1 MNIFKSIKKQLKF
14 CIKAMDTSSSLFV
27 VNPEKDFT
35 RKRKHLFGDTLMNV
49 ILLESGSLKDELF
62 KRFGYSLDTPSA
74 SSFIQARDK
83 IRPDAFHTLLDEA
96 NPTTLNIGDLKG
108 FGATVVTEDATN
120 KLIKIESSDPEVLE
134 VIRTNAGDHYTYTLH
149 ALKQGTATLTITSN
163 GNTAQGQPVT
173 KQVEITINEAVT
185 SKEELEAKI
194 EEANTILENENLY
207 INTSLDVLKNALKLA
222 NDIDQKEDATQ
233 TEVNAQVVQLFK
245 AIQQLEYRGSNEG
258 QPDSEN
264 PIAVDP
270 ENVTATTSASE
281 GPVGDAF
288 DGNPETYWHSGW
300 EQGTEKLPQSV
311 TIDLNNEYDVEQVN
325 YLPRQGS
332 RNGDIV
338 KYQIETSEDGENFK
352 PVVVGTIEND
362 GTSIVERTEPHK
374 IKFDKT
380 KARYVRITALESLGN
395 QNNLY
400 ASAAEFSIFG
410 ALHSDA
416 IPATSIELDKTEL
429 KLDTGNTE
437 TVTATIL
444 REDTTDSITW
454 ESSDPAIASVEAIT
468 SRRARRDVSGTTNTS
483 TVTIT
488 ALKAGTATI
497 TAKANDTVSTT
508 LTVTVENPKQEQLS
522 ALIEK
527 AKAVKYENAALQDY
541 VTSEIEKA
549 EQALDKD
556 QDTLQNAY
564 YALAGALS
572 ESEAIQ
578 KDIDQINSFNSM
590 DDSRY
595 AQNDQFTLFKEQLEL
610 AKNLLFNPV
619 QNKELIKSHVEA
631 LKKGFAQLEELNREK
646 LANAIQEAE
655 KVNLENCVEDDAL
668 TAFKT
673 ALDNAKAANP
683 QTNEEIDTL
692 VNALLDAQAG
702 LHFKEEEDLASVQQ
716 RDSISHALDVLKNLD
731 LKLYS
736 DEDQK
741 LIQNAISE
749 GEKALA
755 NDKLSNEEAS
765 AVIETLAKALAVE
778 PKEEEHTNENLAT
791 SQQKDSIRSALD
803 ILKDID
809 LDLYASKDQELIKD
823 AIAAGEKALENDKLI
838 NQEANDVIA
847 TLAKALSVT
856 PKEDEKPDT
865 ENPGTNPSENPGND
879 PDKENSQTNSSNT
892 VTVNPTDSSKSNGNT
907 KTGVHSFVGLFVA
920 LATTAAATA
929 GTVTVLKNKK
939 IRIRRK
945 GKK

>member
-1 MNIFKSIKKQLKF
+1 M
-14 CIKAMDTSSSLFV
+14 
-27 VNPEKDFT
+27 
-35 RKRKHLFGDTLMNV
+35 
-49 ILLESGSLKDELF
+49 
-62 KRFGYSLDTPSA
+62 
-74 SSFIQARDK
+74 
-83 IRPDAFHTLLDEA
+83 
-96 NPTTLNIGDLKG
+96 
-108 FGATVVTEDATN
+108 
-120 KLIKIESSDPEVLE
+120 
-134 VIRTNAGDHYTYTLH
+134 
-149 ALKQGTATLTITSN
+149 
-163 GNTAQGQPVT
+163 
-173 KQVEITINEAVT
+173 
-185 SKEELEAKI
+185 
-194 EEANTILENENLY
+194 
-207 INTSLDVLKNALKLA
+207 
-222 NDIDQKEDATQ
+222 
-233 TEVNAQVVQLFK
+233 
-245 AIQQLEYRGSNEG
+245 
-258 QPDSEN
+258 
-264 PIAVDP
+264 
-270 ENVTATTSASE
+270 TATTSASE

-288 DGNPETYWHSGW
+288 DGNPATYWHSGW

-311 TIDLNNEYDVEQVN
+311 TIDLNDEYDVEQVN

-338 KYQIETSEDGENFK
+338 KYQIEASEDGENFK

-362 GTSIVERTEPHK
+362 GTSIVERTKPHK

-380 KARYVRITALESLGN
+380 KARYVRITALESLEN
-395 QNNLY
+395 QNSLY

-468 SRRARRDVSGTTNTS
+468 SRRAIRDVSGTTNTS

-527 AKAVKYENAALQDY
+527 VKAVKYENAALQDY

-610 AKNLLFNPV
+610 AKNLLSNPV

-823 AIAAGEKALENDKLI
+823 AIAAGEKALENDKLT
-838 NQEANDVIA
+838 NQEADDVIA

>member
-1 MNIFKSIKKQLKF
+1 M
-14 CIKAMDTSSSLFV
+14 
-27 VNPEKDFT
+27 
-35 RKRKHLFGDTLMNV
+35 
-49 ILLESGSLKDELF
+49 
-62 KRFGYSLDTPSA
+62 
-74 SSFIQARDK
+74 
-83 IRPDAFHTLLDEA
+83 
-96 NPTTLNIGDLKG
+96 
-108 FGATVVTEDATN
+108 
-120 KLIKIESSDPEVLE
+120 
-134 VIRTNAGDHYTYTLH
+134 
-149 ALKQGTATLTITSN
+149 
-163 GNTAQGQPVT
+163 
-173 KQVEITINEAVT
+173 
-185 SKEELEAKI
+185 
-194 EEANTILENENLY
+194 
-207 INTSLDVLKNALKLA
+207 
-222 NDIDQKEDATQ
+222 
-233 TEVNAQVVQLFK
+233 
-245 AIQQLEYRGSNEG
+245 
-258 QPDSEN
+258 
-264 PIAVDP
+264 
-270 ENVTATTSASE
+270 TATTSASE

-288 DGNPETYWHSGW
+288 DGNPATYWHSGW

-311 TIDLNNEYDVEQVN
+311 TIDLNDEYDVEQVN

-338 KYQIETSEDGENFK
+338 KYQIEASEDGENFK

-362 GTSIVERTEPHK
+362 GTSIVERTKPHK

-380 KARYVRITALESLGN
+380 KARYVRITALESLEN
-395 QNNLY
+395 QNSLY

-527 AKAVKYENAALQDY
+527 VKAVKYENAALQDY

-610 AKNLLFNPV
+610 AKNLLSNPV

-823 AIAAGEKALENDKLI
+823 AIAAGEKALENDKLT
-838 NQEANDVIA
+838 NQEADDVIA

-945 GKK
+945 GKKQ

>member
-1 MNIFKSIKKQLKF
+1 M
-14 CIKAMDTSSSLFV
+14 
-27 VNPEKDFT
+27 
-35 RKRKHLFGDTLMNV
+35 
-49 ILLESGSLKDELF
+49 
-62 KRFGYSLDTPSA
+62 
-74 SSFIQARDK
+74 
-83 IRPDAFHTLLDEA
+83 DEA

-207 INTSLDVLKNALKLA
+207 TNTSLDVLKNALKPA

-288 DGNPETYWHSGW
+288 DGNPGTYWHSGW

-429 KLDTGNTE
+429 KLDAGNTE

-527 AKAVKYENAALQDY
+527 VKAVKYENAALQDY

-595 AQNDQFTLFKEQLEL
+595 AQNDKFTLFK
-610 AKNLLFNPV
+610 
-619 QNKELIKSHVEA
+619 
-631 LKKGFAQLEELNREK
+631 
-646 LANAIQEAE
+646 
-655 KVNLENCVEDDAL
+655 
-668 TAFKT
+668 
-673 ALDNAKAANP
+673 
-683 QTNEEIDTL
+683 
-692 VNALLDAQAG
+692 
-702 LHFKEEEDLASVQQ
+702 
-716 RDSISHALDVLKNLD
+716 
-731 LKLYS
+731 
-736 DEDQK
+736 
-741 LIQNAISE
+741 
-749 GEKALA
+749 
-755 NDKLSNEEAS
+755 
-765 AVIETLAKALAVE
+765 
-778 PKEEEHTNENLAT
+778 
-791 SQQKDSIRSALD
+791 
-803 ILKDID
+803 
-809 LDLYASKDQELIKD
+809 
-823 AIAAGEKALENDKLI
+823 
-838 NQEANDVIA
+838 
-847 TLAKALSVT
+847 
-856 PKEDEKPDT
+856 
-865 ENPGTNPSENPGND
+865 
-879 PDKENSQTNSSNT
+879 
-892 VTVNPTDSSKSNGNT
+892 
-907 KTGVHSFVGLFVA
+907 
-920 LATTAAATA
+920 
-929 GTVTVLKNKK
+929 
-939 IRIRRK
+939 
-945 GKK
+945 

>member
-1 MNIFKSIKKQLKF
+1 M
-14 CIKAMDTSSSLFV
+14 
-27 VNPEKDFT
+27 
-35 RKRKHLFGDTLMNV
+35 
-49 ILLESGSLKDELF
+49 
-62 KRFGYSLDTPSA
+62 
-74 SSFIQARDK
+74 
-83 IRPDAFHTLLDEA
+83 
-96 NPTTLNIGDLKG
+96 
-108 FGATVVTEDATN
+108 
-120 KLIKIESSDPEVLE
+120 
-134 VIRTNAGDHYTYTLH
+134 
-149 ALKQGTATLTITSN
+149 
-163 GNTAQGQPVT
+163 
-173 KQVEITINEAVT
+173 
-185 SKEELEAKI
+185 
-194 EEANTILENENLY
+194 
-207 INTSLDVLKNALKLA
+207 
-222 NDIDQKEDATQ
+222 
-233 TEVNAQVVQLFK
+233 
-245 AIQQLEYRGSNEG
+245 
-258 QPDSEN
+258 
-264 PIAVDP
+264 
-270 ENVTATTSASE
+270 TATTSASE

-288 DGNPETYWHSGW
+288 DGNPATYWHSGW

-311 TIDLNNEYDVEQVN
+311 TIDLNDEHDVEQVN

-338 KYQIETSEDGENFK
+338 KYQIEASEDGENFK

-362 GTSIVERTEPHK
+362 GTSIVERTKPHK

-380 KARYVRITALESLGN
+380 KARYVRITALESLEN
-395 QNNLY
+395 QNSLY

-823 AIAAGEKALENDKLI
+823 AIAAGEKALENDKLT
-838 NQEANDVIA
+838 NQEADDVIA

>member
-1 MNIFKSIKKQLKF
+1 M
-14 CIKAMDTSSSLFV
+14 
-27 VNPEKDFT
+27 
-35 RKRKHLFGDTLMNV
+35 
-49 ILLESGSLKDELF
+49 
-62 KRFGYSLDTPSA
+62 
-74 SSFIQARDK
+74 
-83 IRPDAFHTLLDEA
+83 
-96 NPTTLNIGDLKG
+96 
-108 FGATVVTEDATN
+108 
-120 KLIKIESSDPEVLE
+120 
-134 VIRTNAGDHYTYTLH
+134 
-149 ALKQGTATLTITSN
+149 
-163 GNTAQGQPVT
+163 
-173 KQVEITINEAVT
+173 
-185 SKEELEAKI
+185 
-194 EEANTILENENLY
+194 
-207 INTSLDVLKNALKLA
+207 
-222 NDIDQKEDATQ
+222 
-233 TEVNAQVVQLFK
+233 
-245 AIQQLEYRGSNEG
+245 
-258 QPDSEN
+258 
-264 PIAVDP
+264 
-270 ENVTATTSASE
+270 TATTSASE

-288 DGNPETYWHSGW
+288 DGNPATYWHSGW

-311 TIDLNNEYDVEQVN
+311 TIDLNDEYDVEQVN

-338 KYQIETSEDGENFK
+338 KYQIEASEDGENFK

-362 GTSIVERTEPHK
+362 GTSIVERTKPHK

-380 KARYVRITALESLGN
+380 KARYVRITALESLEN
-395 QNNLY
+395 QNSLY

-468 SRRARRDVSGTTNTS
+468 SRRAIRDVSGTTNTS

-497 TAKANDTVSTT
+497 TAKANDTVSMT

-527 AKAVKYENAALQDY
+527 VKAVKYENAALQDY

-610 AKNLLFNPV
+610 AKNLLSNPV

-823 AIAAGEKALENDKLI
+823 AIAAGEKALENDKLT
-838 NQEANDVIA
+838 NQEADDVIA

>member
-1 MNIFKSIKKQLKF
+1 M
-14 CIKAMDTSSSLFV
+14 
-27 VNPEKDFT
+27 
-35 RKRKHLFGDTLMNV
+35 
-49 ILLESGSLKDELF
+49 
-62 KRFGYSLDTPSA
+62 
-74 SSFIQARDK
+74 
-83 IRPDAFHTLLDEA
+83 
-96 NPTTLNIGDLKG
+96 
-108 FGATVVTEDATN
+108 
-120 KLIKIESSDPEVLE
+120 
-134 VIRTNAGDHYTYTLH
+134 
-149 ALKQGTATLTITSN
+149 
-163 GNTAQGQPVT
+163 
-173 KQVEITINEAVT
+173 
-185 SKEELEAKI
+185 
-194 EEANTILENENLY
+194 
-207 INTSLDVLKNALKLA
+207 
-222 NDIDQKEDATQ
+222 
-233 TEVNAQVVQLFK
+233 
-245 AIQQLEYRGSNEG
+245 
-258 QPDSEN
+258 
-264 PIAVDP
+264 
-270 ENVTATTSASE
+270 TATTSASE

-288 DGNPETYWHSGW
+288 DGNPATYWHSGW

-311 TIDLNNEYDVEQVN
+311 TIDLNDEYDVEQVN

-338 KYQIETSEDGENFK
+338 KYQIEASEDGENFK

-362 GTSIVERTEPHK
+362 GTSIVERTKPHK

-380 KARYVRITALESLGN
+380 KARYVRITALESLEN
-395 QNNLY
+395 QNSLY

-610 AKNLLFNPV
+610 AKNLLSNPV

-803 ILKDID
+803 ILKDFD

-823 AIAAGEKALENDKLI
+823 AIAAGEKALENDKLT
-838 NQEANDVIA
+838 NQEADDVIA

>member
-1 MNIFKSIKKQLKF
+1 M
-14 CIKAMDTSSSLFV
+14 
-27 VNPEKDFT
+27 
-35 RKRKHLFGDTLMNV
+35 
-49 ILLESGSLKDELF
+49 
-62 KRFGYSLDTPSA
+62 
-74 SSFIQARDK
+74 
-83 IRPDAFHTLLDEA
+83 
-96 NPTTLNIGDLKG
+96 
-108 FGATVVTEDATN
+108 
-120 KLIKIESSDPEVLE
+120 
-134 VIRTNAGDHYTYTLH
+134 
-149 ALKQGTATLTITSN
+149 
-163 GNTAQGQPVT
+163 
-173 KQVEITINEAVT
+173 
-185 SKEELEAKI
+185 
-194 EEANTILENENLY
+194 
-207 INTSLDVLKNALKLA
+207 
-222 NDIDQKEDATQ
+222 
-233 TEVNAQVVQLFK
+233 
-245 AIQQLEYRGSNEG
+245 
-258 QPDSEN
+258 
-264 PIAVDP
+264 
-270 ENVTATTSASE
+270 TATTSASE

-338 KYQIETSEDGENFK
+338 KYQIEASEDGENFK

-362 GTSIVERTEPHK
+362 GTSIVERTKPHK

-380 KARYVRITALESLGN
+380 KARYVRITALESLEN
-395 QNNLY
+395 QNSLY

-468 SRRARRDVSGTTNTS
+468 SRRAIRDVSGTTNTS

-527 AKAVKYENAALQDY
+527 VKAVKYENAALQDY

-610 AKNLLFNPV
+610 AKNLLSNPV

-741 LIQNAISE
+741 LIQDAISE

-755 NDKLSNEEAS
+755 NNKLSNEEAS

-823 AIAAGEKALENDKLI
+823 AIAAGEKALENDKLT
-838 NQEANDVIA
+838 NQEADDVIA

>member
-1 MNIFKSIKKQLKF
+1 M
-14 CIKAMDTSSSLFV
+14 
-27 VNPEKDFT
+27 
-35 RKRKHLFGDTLMNV
+35 
-49 ILLESGSLKDELF
+49 
-62 KRFGYSLDTPSA
+62 
-74 SSFIQARDK
+74 
-83 IRPDAFHTLLDEA
+83 
-96 NPTTLNIGDLKG
+96 
-108 FGATVVTEDATN
+108 
-120 KLIKIESSDPEVLE
+120 
-134 VIRTNAGDHYTYTLH
+134 
-149 ALKQGTATLTITSN
+149 
-163 GNTAQGQPVT
+163 
-173 KQVEITINEAVT
+173 
-185 SKEELEAKI
+185 
-194 EEANTILENENLY
+194 
-207 INTSLDVLKNALKLA
+207 
-222 NDIDQKEDATQ
+222 
-233 TEVNAQVVQLFK
+233 
-245 AIQQLEYRGSNEG
+245 
-258 QPDSEN
+258 
-264 PIAVDP
+264 
-270 ENVTATTSASE
+270 TATTSASE

-288 DGNPETYWHSGW
+288 DGNPATYWHSGW

-311 TIDLNNEYDVEQVN
+311 TIDLNDEYDVEQVN

-338 KYQIETSEDGENFK
+338 KYQIEASEDGENFK
-352 PVVVGTIEND
+352 PVVVCTIEND
-362 GTSIVERTEPHK
+362 GTSIVERTKPHK

-380 KARYVRITALESLGN
+380 KARYVRITALESLEN
-395 QNNLY
+395 QNSLY

-527 AKAVKYENAALQDY
+527 VKAVKYENAALQDY

-610 AKNLLFNPV
+610 AKNLLSNPV

-668 TAFKT
+668 TSFKT

-823 AIAAGEKALENDKLI
+823 AIAAGEKALENDKLT
-838 NQEANDVIA
+838 NQEADDVIA

>member
-1 MNIFKSIKKQLKF
+1 M
-14 CIKAMDTSSSLFV
+14 
-27 VNPEKDFT
+27 
-35 RKRKHLFGDTLMNV
+35 
-49 ILLESGSLKDELF
+49 
-62 KRFGYSLDTPSA
+62 
-74 SSFIQARDK
+74 
-83 IRPDAFHTLLDEA
+83 
-96 NPTTLNIGDLKG
+96 
-108 FGATVVTEDATN
+108 
-120 KLIKIESSDPEVLE
+120 
-134 VIRTNAGDHYTYTLH
+134 
-149 ALKQGTATLTITSN
+149 
-163 GNTAQGQPVT
+163 
-173 KQVEITINEAVT
+173 
-185 SKEELEAKI
+185 
-194 EEANTILENENLY
+194 
-207 INTSLDVLKNALKLA
+207 
-222 NDIDQKEDATQ
+222 
-233 TEVNAQVVQLFK
+233 
-245 AIQQLEYRGSNEG
+245 
-258 QPDSEN
+258 
-264 PIAVDP
+264 
-270 ENVTATTSASE
+270 TATTSASE

-288 DGNPETYWHSGW
+288 DGNPATYWHSGW

-311 TIDLNNEYDVEQVN
+311 TIDLNDEYDVEQVN

-338 KYQIETSEDGENFK
+338 KYQIEASEDGENFK

-362 GTSIVERTEPHK
+362 GTSIVERTKPHK

-380 KARYVRITALESLGN
+380 KARYVRITALESLEN
-395 QNNLY
+395 QNSLY

-527 AKAVKYENAALQDY
+527 VKAVKYENAALQDY

-610 AKNLLFNPV
+610 AKNLLSNPV

-823 AIAAGEKALENDKLI
+823 AIAAGEKALENDKLT
-838 NQEANDVIA
+838 NQEADDVIA